1 MDTNI
6 RKVRKDYL
14 KQELLRSDLPR
25 DPMELLEGWMAD
37 AASTDASDYNAMC
50 LSTANKSG
58 SPSSRIVLVR
68 SISEM
73 GIRFFTNYRSQKGRD
88 IEENPNVSVN
98 FFWKEWERQIRIE
111 GAAVKCSS
119 EISDSYFASRP
130 RGSQE
135 GAWTSMQSAANVSPM
150 IEERVKST
158 VAQFKETDVIPRPD
172 FWGGYDIKIQ
182 SIEFWQGRPSR
193 LHNRWKYLRD
203 DSSATQWGISRL
215 DP

>member
-1 MDTNI
+1 
-6 RKVRKDYL
+6 
-14 KQELLRSDLPR
+14 
-25 DPMELLEGWMAD
+25 
-37 AASTDASDYNAMC
+37 
-50 LSTANKSG
+50 
-58 SPSSRIVLVR
+58 
-68 SISEM
+68 
-73 GIRFFTNYRSQKGRD
+73 
-88 IEENPNVSVN
+88 VN

-119 EISDSYFASRP
+119 KISDSYFASRP

-135 GAWTSMQSAANVSPM
+135 GAWTSMQSAANVSPL